1 MFSMKVVILG
11 AGRRGIRLA
20 RHLVEEHKDV
30 VIVDHRATDVDNAM
44 TSVDCLGVVAS
55 GTDVEDLRNAGIE
68 DADAFIALTGSDETN
83 LVSCGLVA
91 AEFKI
96 PITIAAVRNIT
107 YTAEDRKSN
116 MLGITH
122 IVNPSQAVASRI
134 FSDIDRGLYSDII
147 SFENMSLVLYN
158 IYIDKKSKFKNVQ
171 LKKLRNV
178 LPGQFVVAAVSNG
191 SEVMVPT
198 GDTLVR
204 EGDTLS
210 IAINEGDVTE
220 FFDNVGTRRHKPRK
234 VVIIGTTMVTDFVLK
249 MFTKRGLKNTTVI
262 SKDTE
267 ECRELALKYPSALI
281 INENITNE
289 GVFRREGIENYDLL
303 ISATDNDELNILVA
317 SYAKHY
323 GVNGTIA
330 LINKNQDFVRMAD
343 HMDIDSLM
351 STQDITVDSI
361 VRFLQGENVSTIHSM
376 FDGRVEALEYTV
388 DADCPLRGKM
398 LKEINMKGKGL
409 IVGAKKLDGRSI
421 LPGGNY
427 CIDYGDKLLLVIERQ
442 SLNFIQRLLGMENTV
457 I

>member
-1 MFSMKVVILG
+1 MGVMKVVILG

-20 RHLVEEHKDV
+20 RHLVEEKKDV
-30 VIVDHRATDVDNAM
+30 VIIDHRAVDVDNAM
-44 TSVDCLGVVAS
+44 SNVDCLGVVAS
-55 GTDVEDLRNAGIE
+55 GTDVEELRNTGIE

-83 LVSCGLVA
+83 LVSCGLVS

-122 IVNPSQAVASRI
+122 IVNPSQAVAGRI

-158 IYIDKKSKFKNVQ
+158 IYIDKKSKFKNVP
-171 LKKLRNV
+171 LKKLRNL
-178 LPGQFVVAAVSNG
+178 LPGQFVVAAISNAK
-191 SEVMVPT
+191 EVLVPT
-198 GDTLVR
+198 GDTVIQ

-210 IAINEGDVTE
+210 ITINEDSVTS
-220 FFDNVGTRRHKPRK
+220 FFDTIGTRRHKPRK
-234 VVIIGTTMVTDFVLK
+234 VVIIGATMVTDFVLK
-249 MFTKRGLKNTTVI
+249 MFTKKGLKNTTVI
-262 SKDTE
+262 SRDKA

-289 GVFRREGIENYDLL
+289 GVFRREGLENYDLL
-303 ISATDNDELNILVA
+303 ISASDNDELNIIIA

-323 GVNGTIA
+323 GVKSTIA

-361 VRFLQGENVSTIHSM
+361 VRFLHGTNISNIHSM
-376 FDGRVEALEYTV
+376 FDGRIEALEYTV
-388 DADCPLRGKM
+388 DAKCPLRGKM

-442 SLNFIQRLLGMENTV
+442 SLSFIQKLLGMENTV
-457 I
+457 L